1 MNAAL
6 GVIAALLLFSAAWA
20 LSLAAMPAVA
30 QFPLGAIALVLAFR
44 LGDAV
49 EDWAE

>member
-6 GVIAALLLFSAAWA
+6 GVIAALLLFSAIWA
-20 LSLAAMPAVA
+20 LSLAAMPPVA

>member
-6 GVIAALLLFSAAWA
+6 GVIAALLLFVGIWA
-20 LSLAAMPAVA
+20 LSLASMPTVA

-44 LGDAV
+44 LGSAV
-49 EDWAE
+49 EDWSE

>member
-1 MNAAL
+1 MNAIL
-6 GVIAALLLFSAAWA
+6 GVIAALLLFVGIWG
-20 LSLAAMPAVA
+20 LSLAAMPTVA

-49 EDWAE
+49 EDWSE

>member
-6 GVIAALLLFSAAWA
+6 GVIAALLLFTGTWA
-20 LSLAAMPAVA
+20 LALAAMPPVA

>member
-6 GVIAALLLFSAAWA
+6 GVIAALLLFVGLWG
-20 LSLAAMPAVA
+20 LCLAAMPPVA

-49 EDWAE
+49 EDSQE

>member
-1 MNAAL
+1 MNATL
-6 GVIAALLLFSAAWA
+6 GVIAALLLFVGIWA

-30 QFPLGAIALVLAFR
+30 QFPLGALSLVLAFR
-44 LGDAV
+44 LGEAV